1 MNFSTNQVMQFFCV
15 NDNYTY
21 SGNDVVENADR
32 SKVKVVIPGS
42 GIVSDII
49 DRDKII
55 SATVTDASSMTI
67 SPKAL
72 AVKLADGVSPIVGEE
87 YIINLQFT
95 DAVSQEVVFNRV
107 ISAKATTTTAKDLYK
122 ALVDSA
128 TAEYSVADAPSFY
141 NVYKLTSDGELGDLI
156 TGPVSADDVQYGFA
170 IVEATPDW
178 SLGRF
183 PFSLMG
189 CSATT
194 KPIVVDAEC
203 TNTWLAGVTDTT
215 TAQFTDELTKAAG
228 IAFPNSPI
236 VADMEYFAMGEKG
249 TRDPKCGWPLTP
261 DVRLKVDGTNDEG
274 YSILNI
280 HYYHTGAFDS
290 VQKSEKE
297 LVIVGVGDD
306 IAEQF
311 DELKESIEKVNLG

>member
-15 NDNYTY
+15 NDNYTFNA
-21 SGNDVVENADR
+21 NDVVDAAYSD
-32 SKVKVVIPGS
+32 KCKVVIPGS

-49 DRDKII
+49 DRNNII
-55 SATVTDASSMTI
+55 SVTVTAASSMAI

-72 AVKLADGVSPIVGEE
+72 AVKLADGVTPIVGEE

-95 DAVSQEVVFNRV
+95 DAVSQEVVFNKV
-107 ISAKATTTTAKDLYK
+107 ISAKAATTTAKDLYK

-128 TAEYSVADAPSFY
+128 TAKYSVADAPSFY
-141 NVYKLTSDGELGDLI
+141 KVYKLTSAGALGDLI
-156 TGPVSADDVQYGFA
+156 TGEVSADDVQYGFA

-203 TNTWLAGVTDTT
+203 TNNWLAGVTDTT

-249 TRDPKCGWPLTP
+249 TRDPKMGWPLTP
-261 DVRLKVDGTNDEG
+261 DVELKVDGRNASG
-274 YSILNI
+274 YSILNV

-306 IAEQF
+306 IA
-311 DELKESIEKVNLG
+311 DELESLGDRIRLV